1 MNVTVAAGATQL
13 DFSGSQ
19 QPVIQNLGPG
29 DLYVYSLNDNI
40 TTKGLKL
47 PAGAVYEFPATLV
60 EGAGTVWVQALVG
73 TCDVR
78 TFNVG

>member
-1 MNVTVAAGATQL
+1 MNITVAAGATQL
-13 DFSGSQ
+13 NFAGTQ
-19 QPVIQNLGPG
+19 QPLIQNLGPG
-29 DLYVYSLNDNI
+29 DLYVYNLNDSI
-40 TTKGLKL
+40 TTNGIKL
-47 PAGAVYEFPATLV
+47 PANAVYEFPATLV

>member
-13 DFSGSQ
+13 DFSGTQ
-19 QPVIQNLGPG
+19 QPIIQNLGPG
-29 DLYVYSLNDNI
+29 DLYVYSKNDSI
-40 TTKGLKL
+40 TTNGIKL
-47 PAGAVYEFPATLV
+47 PAGAVYEFPATLA
-60 EGAGTVWVQALVG
+60 EGAGNVWVQALVA

>member
-13 DFSGSQ
+13 NFSGSQ
-19 QPVIQNLGPG
+19 QPVIQNIGPG
-29 DLYVYSLNDNI
+29 DLYVYSLNDSI
-40 TTKGLKL
+40 TTNGLKL
-47 PAGAVYEFPATLV
+47 SPGAVYEFPSTLT